1 MPSILTAICAAL
13 LTGSQLAFSSPVP
26 ANDGLQIQLSVQ
38 DGLLDEPID
47 GHVQLLFAPKGMDPL
62 NDTDVTSSPNRFF
75 GQNVFNFSAAGNVT
89 LSGGSGS
96 NTRLGVYGW
105 PNVSLSGVEA
115 GEYTVQAFLNRYE
128 TVKRSDGS
136 IISVRF
142 PCGDGTLPID
152 GPGSLMTSAMNVTI
166 TGGKQT
172 IALAFSDVSEALNFN
187 GTEIGGC
194 SQGNYLDTPTLKYVK
209 IRSKVL
215 SEWWNRD
222 SYIGAT
228 VLLPHGYENS
238 TERYPVIYNQ
248 YHWTGG
254 SGAYNYSNAYLNADF
269 AKAWDE
275 GIIPGK
281 DGKPDQPTPKLILVT
296 FRHETP
302 LYDDSYGV
310 NTANIGPY
318 GDAINDELIPVIENM
333 FRTIPE
339 PYARIQDGA
348 STGGWIAI
356 ANVIF
361 RPDLFG
367 ACFSS
372 FPDPLD
378 FHRHQDIPLYTSKNA
393 YYRDDGT
400 ARGSIR
406 EFVNGTEKI
415 LATIAQENHWEL
427 SYGTSSRS
435 ALQWDVW
442 QAVFG
447 VQGYNNYPLETW
459 NKVTGEIYPE
469 AVEYWKS
476 MDLAN
481 YILTN
486 WDTDRNLG
494 EALRG
499 RLFVYV
505 GTWDT
510 YYLNEG
516 VEEFKKRVEAKG
528 GVGWA
533 NFTILPEQ
541 IHGQTMYNALDF
553 WTYLELVYAW
563 IRDHAPDGKTPL
575 SKTATVESG
584 RGNLWDEVIQRGGRQ
599 AAVARQAAPVLQ
611 QNGTMVEASVGR
623 WDPGVELE
631 AQWYGDGRSL
641 GEAFSVKQGDSPF
654 FKLNSSGSR
663 CRQIQLRVTGRKIG
677 YVEETR
683 ESNVMFTGG

>member
-1 MPSILTAICAAL
+1 VITMPSILTAAICAAL
-13 LTGSQLAFSSPVP
+13 LPGSQLASSSPVP
-26 ANDGLQIQLSVQ
+26 AADGLQIQLSIQ
-38 DGLLDEPID
+38 DRLLDEPID

-62 NDTDVTSSPNRFF
+62 NDTDVTSSPNKFF
-75 GQNVFNFSAAGNVT
+75 GQGVFNFSSSGNVT

-105 PNVSLSGVEA
+105 PNVSLSEVEA
-115 GEYTVQAFLNRYE
+115 GEYTLQAFLNHYE

-136 IISVRF
+136 TISIRF
-142 PCGDGTLPID
+142 PCGDGTPPID
-152 GPGSLMTSAMNVTI
+152 GPGSLMTSTMNVTI

-172 IALAFSDVSEALNFN
+172 IDLAFDSISEALDFN

-238 TERYPVIYNQ
+238 TERYPVIYHQN
-248 YHWTGG
+248 HWTGG
-254 SGAYNYSNAYLNADF
+254 DGAYGYPDANFS
-269 AKAWDE
+269 KGWDE
-275 GIIPGK
+275 GTIPGE
-281 DGKPDQPTPKLILVT
+281 DGEPDRPAPKMILVT

-302 LYDDSYGV
+302 FYDDSYGV

-318 GDAINDELIPVIENM
+318 GDAINDELIPVIEKM

-339 PYARIQDGA
+339 PYARIQDGG
-348 STGGWIAI
+348 STGGWISI
-356 ANVIF
+356 ASVIF

-372 FPDPLD
+372 YPDSLD

-393 YYRDDGT
+393 YYRDNGT

-406 EFVNGTEKI
+406 EFVNGTEQI
-415 LATIAQENHWEL
+415 LATVAQENHWEL
-427 SYGTSSRS
+427 THGTSSRS

-447 VQGYNNYPLETW
+447 VQGYNNYPLQTW

-516 VEEFKKRVEAKG
+516 VEEFKKRIEAKG

-533 NFTILPEQ
+533 NFTILPEK
-541 IHGQTMYNALDF
+541 IHGGNYNALDL
-553 WTYLELVYAW
+553 WTYLELVYEW
-563 IRDHAPDGKTPL
+563 IQDHAPDGKTPIL
-575 SKTATVESG
+575 TVESG
-584 RGNLWDEVIQRGGRQ
+584 RGNIWEEVIERGGRQ
-599 AAVARQAAPVLQ
+599 AAIARQAAPTLQ
-611 QNGTMVEASVGR
+611 RNGTMVEASVGR
-623 WDPGVELE
+623 WDPDVELE
-631 AQWYGDGRSL
+631 AQWFADGRPL
-641 GEAFSVKQGDSPF
+641 GKAFDVKQGCSPF
-654 FKLNSSGSR
+654 SKLKSFGSR
-663 CRQIQLRVTGRKIG
+663 CRQIQLRVTGRKMG

-683 ESNVMFTGG
+683 ESNVIFTGR

>member
-1 MPSILTAICAAL
+1 
-13 LTGSQLAFSSPVP
+13 
-26 ANDGLQIQLSVQ
+26 DGY
-38 DGLLDEPID
+38 
-47 GHVQLLFAPKGMDPL
+47 VQLLFAPKGIAPL
-62 NDTDVTSSPNRFF
+62 NDTDVTSSPNKFF
-75 GQNVFNFSAAGNVT
+75 GQNVFNFSSYGNVA
-89 LSGGSGS
+89 LSGGNGFD
-96 NTRLGVYGW
+96 TRLGVYGW
-105 PNVSLSGVEA
+105 PNVSLSELAA
-115 GEYTVQAFLNRYE
+115 GRYTLQAFLNRYE

-136 IISVRF
+136 TVSIRF

-152 GPGSLMTSAMNVTI
+152 GPGSLMSSAIDVEI
-166 TGGKQT
+166 TGGRQT
-172 IALAFSDVSEALNFN
+172 IDLVFSNISAALKFN

-222 SYIGAT
+222 SYVGAT
-228 VLLPHGYENS
+228 VLLPHGYHNS

-248 YHWTGG
+248 NHWTDA
-254 SGAYNYSNAYLNADF
+254 SGAYGYPETNFSQG
-269 AKAWDE
+269 WDE
-275 GIIPGK
+275 GLIPGE
-281 DGKPDQPTPKLILVT
+281 DGEPDRPAPKMILVT

-302 LYDDSYGV
+302 FYDDSYGV

-318 GDAINDELIPVIENM
+318 GDAINDELIPVIEQM

-339 PYARIQDGA
+339 PYARIQDGG
-348 STGGWIAI
+348 STGGWISI
-356 ANVIF
+356 ASVIF

-372 FPDPLD
+372 YPDSLD

-393 YYRDDGT
+393 YFRENGT

-406 EFVNGTEKI
+406 RFVNGTEQI

-427 SYGTSSRS
+427 THGTSSRS

-481 YILTN
+481 YLLTN
-486 WDTDRNLG
+486 WDNSRNLG

-499 RLFVYV
+499 RIFVYV

-516 VEEFKKRVEAKG
+516 VSEFQKRIEAKG

-533 NFTILPEQ
+533 NFTILPEK
-541 IHGQTMYNALDF
+541 IHGGIYNSLDL
-553 WTYLELVYAW
+553 WAYLELVDAW
-563 IRDHAPDGKTPL
+563 IRDHAPDGRTPL
-575 SKTATVESG
+575 QKNSTVTSG
-584 RGNLWDEVIQRGGRQ
+584 RGNLWEDVIKTGGRR
-599 AAVARQAAPVLQ
+599 AAVERQASPVLKRRGT
-611 QNGTMVEASVGR
+611 GTMIEASVGR

-631 AQWYGDGRSL
+631 AQWFGDGRHLSR
-641 GEAFSVKQGDSPF
+641 AFAVRQGRSISYDEE
-654 FKLNSSGSR
+654 GMRSR
-663 CRQIQLRVTGRKIG
+663 GRWRQIQLRVTGRKMG
-677 YVEETR
+677 YVDETR
-683 ESNVMFTGG
+683 ESNVISTGR